1 MKFLPL
7 SRAPRLAVSPSR
19 TRAALLA
26 SVLLSWSTLASHAQ
40 VAKNAVREKV
50 GGIDLVILKTGVK
63 DVVTVRGS
71 LAAGDALSPDTSP
84 ALADL
89 TGGMLDR
96 GTTKQDKFAIAQLL
110 GSAGATISFST
121 GPSALNISARCL
133 RADLPLVIGLIAEQ
147 LRSPAFS
154 PEEFAKLKKQFA
166 GNYRRQLDETDFRA
180 DDSFTRAVYPVGHP
194 NRQAPSAEILAS
206 AEKITLDEV
215 KAFHAKYYGPA
226 TFRLVLVGD
235 IDAASAK
242 NEITKVFAGWTGG
255 VRPPT
260 PAPAKPGAVDAARD
274 QNVFMPEKTN
284 ISIIWGQV
292 TGLRYGDTDTLALR
306 VGTAALGS
314 GFTGRLMANVR
325 DKEGLTYGIGSY
337 VAGDTFVDGDWRISA
352 NFAPE
357 MLAKGLASTKR
368 QLTEWHTQ
376 GITDDELAQRKTG
389 LAGTFKVALSTT
401 SGMAGTILA
410 TLNRDLELSFIDQ
423 YPARIG
429 ALTKAQVNGAIKQH
443 LDPDKMVLVKAGT
456 VPGAK

>member
-306 VGTAALGS
+306 VGTWPTSATKKGS
-314 GFTGRLMANVR
+314 PT
-325 DKEGLTYGIGSY
+325 
-337 VAGDTFVDGDWRISA
+337 
-352 NFAPE
+352 
-357 MLAKGLASTKR
+357 ASGPT
-368 QLTEWHTQ
+368 
-376 GITDDELAQRKTG
+376 
-389 LAGTFKVALSTT
+389 
-401 SGMAGTILA
+401 
-410 TLNRDLELSFIDQ
+410 
-423 YPARIG
+423 
-429 ALTKAQVNGAIKQH
+429 
-443 LDPDKMVLVKAGT
+443 
-456 VPGAK
+456 